1 MNRSR
6 ERGEGRLGSIIG
18 LLVLAWVVYLVVNV
32 GPPYAANYA
41 LKDKMNEVCRTP
53 KAGPNTDE
61 RILDQL
67 YKYVREES
75 LDGYIGRQQFQLV
88 TLDTSRRISLTY
100 EREVRYF
107 PGVAPKVITFVIDVD
122 QPLVF

>member
-6 ERGEGRLGSIIG
+6 ERGEGRLGSVIG

-32 GPPYAANYA
+32 GPAYFANYA

-53 KAGPNTDE
+53 KAGPATDD
-61 RILDQL
+61 RIAEQL
-67 YKYVREES
+67 WRYVREEG
-75 LDGYIGRQQFQLV
+75 LDAYIARQQFQIT

-107 PGVAPKVITFVIDVD
+107 PGMSPKVITFVNDVD